1 MICFTRIPLKDFIKK
16 HNPQEPKKET
26 IENFE
31 KEINN
36 LLENAPKQ
44 DDEEFQKN
52 EINKFLKNTY
62 GYDCNTYKKVDSAIY
77 VDGEVRVLIEVKALN
92 NRNEFP
98 KNRENPISKAFCQ
111 MVLYFLEEIE
121 KEKNNSLKHT
131 IICNAHEFFLFDC
144 KDLLFLKEDKRIKD
158 FYKKCAKK
166 EGTDSSKPK
175 FYKDL
180 EQYLQE
186 DFQGELRYTHFNLSN
201 YDPKELPLIYQVL
214 SQEVLLKQRKTLD
227 ANTLNKDFYE
237 ELLYIL
243 GLEEQNDK
251 GKILI
256 KPSRTQNSLSAALK
270 KKYENLDDEEVM
282 ALLIAWNNRILFL
295 RLLESLLISFKH
307 FEKPFL
313 TTENFKDFNALNTL
327 FFEVLAKKNSERSL
341 NKEDKILE
349 KIPYLNSSLFDQ
361 TPLEL
366 KGHEIRL
373 LENKKLELYQNS
385 VLKKHENYQ
394 EKKELPLLKY
404 LFEFLRLYKFTT
416 TPKDIKDNTDT
427 SESRLINPSVLG
439 LVFEKLN
446 GYKEGSFYTPSFI
459 TSYMCK
465 ESITPIVLD
474 KFNAIY
480 QWDCENLKAL
490 REKIDRNFS
499 NEKAKEYLNTLLTL
513 RICDPAVGSGHFLV
527 SALNEMVLIAYE
539 LGLIASLY
547 RHELRLENDEIIIH
561 HAQTGE
567 IFNYKKPHSENDP
580 HHQIQKELF
589 ELKKDI
595 IENCL
600 FGVDINPNS
609 CEITKL
615 RLWIELLKYSYYI
628 FEKGKNTNNLE
639 TLPNID
645 INIKCANSLV
655 SRFALK
661 DKALLKTEKNKNLEY
676 YIAEYKE
683 LVKIYK
689 DPKILESLTR
699 PIKDSNA
706 VRKYAKE
713 RLYQELAQNPNKD
726 FKKAL
731 NDRIEKIKEAFKLTL
746 EPPQKELKFKKFLKE
761 HLELYGKSILEE
773 ANDNGL
779 ELEAL
784 ALEKKMAHEGLFHDY
799 TPYPKLDKTDKVV
812 GLEHFNRYVLT
823 SYKDLQDENERYANA
838 LEWRF
843 EFPEVLN
850 DEGDFLGFDCIIGN
864 PPYIR
869 QEHIKDL
876 KPLLQKQYQDFYNST
891 ADIYTYFFA
900 LAYHLLKE
908 KGFNAFITSNKYARA
923 KYGAKLRE
931 LLLKKTTLV
940 SYMELN
946 ALKVFESAAV
956 DTSIMSFIKQTPPKE
971 SDFEYYEPTPNDK
984 DDLKSTPHLPMK
996 QNALSTESFIFAN
1009 ATLLDLRDK
1018 IESVGTPLKDWDIQI
1033 NYGIKTGAN
1042 EAFIIPT
1049 EKREEILKNCDDAQK
1064 DERGMSERER
1074 TKELIKPILRGKDIK
1089 RYSYE
1094 WADLWVI
1101 IAKFGSHEFL
1111 EVEYPTI
1118 YNHLLQYKDQ
1128 LEQRGQCRY
1137 SRGPQNSNK
1146 PYPGQ
1151 HHWLELDNNPKDS
1164 YLQDFEKEKIVYG
1177 EIVQEPRFYLDNG
1190 ECELGVFYAEATSF
1204 ILTGEHLR
1212 YLLGML
1218 HSKLITFAFK
1228 TFYAGGGLGESGY
1241 RYKKAFIER
1250 LPIPQIT
1257 EKNQELADKITDGAK
1272 QILALKAKDP
1282 KANTQG
1288 LEKEIDALVYQLYH
1302 LTDEEIKTIE
1312 NGQ

>member
-1 MICFTRIPLKDFIKK
+1 MIFTRIPLKDFIKK

-31 KEINN
+31 KEINS
-36 LLENAPKQ
+36 LLENAKRQ

-52 EINKFLKNTY
+52 EINSFLKNTY
-62 GYDCNTYKKVDSAIY
+62 GYRCNTNKKVDSAIY
-77 VDGEVRVLIEVKALN
+77 VDEEVQVLIEVKALDKKT
-92 NRNEFP
+92 EFP
-98 KNRENPISKAFCQ
+98 KNKENPLSKAFCQ
-111 MVLYFLEEIE
+111 MVLYFLEERE

-144 KDLLFLKEDKRIKD
+144 KDLLFLNEDKRIKK
-158 FYKKCAKK
+158 FYKNYAQK

-175 FYKDL
+175 FYEDL
-180 EQYLQE
+180 EQYLKE
-186 DFQGELRYTHFNLSN
+186 DFQGEPRYTYFNLN
-201 YDPKELPLIYQVL
+201 DDFKELPLIYQVL
-214 SQEVLLKQRKTLD
+214 SQEVLLKQKKTLD

-243 GLEEQNDK
+243 GLEEQNEK
-251 GKILI
+251 GKTLI
-256 KPSRTQNSLSAALK
+256 KPSHTQNSLSYALK
-270 KKYENLDDEEVM
+270 EQYKDLDDEEVM

-313 TTENFKDFNALNTL
+313 TIENFEDFNDLNTL
-327 FFEVLAKKNSERSL
+327 FFKVLAKKNSERL
-341 NKEDKILE
+341 PAIKENKILE

-373 LENKKLELYQNS
+373 LENKKLELYQKS
-385 VLKKHENYQ
+385 VLKKHEEYQ
-394 EKKELPLLKY
+394 KQKDLPLLKY
-404 LFEFLRLYKFTT
+404 LFEFLRVYDFTT
-416 TPKDIKDNTDT
+416 TPKDIKDNQNN

-465 ESITPIVLD
+465 ESIKSIVLD
-474 KFNAIY
+474 KFNATY
-480 QWDCENLKAL
+480 QWDCKNLKAL
-490 REKIDRNFS
+490 REKIDRNFSS

-513 RICDPAVGSGHFLV
+513 RVCDPAVGSGHFLV
-527 SALNEMVLIAYE
+527 SALNEMVLVAYE
-539 LGLIASLY
+539 LGLIASLHRY
-547 RHELRLENDEIIIH
+547 DLKLENDEIIIH
-561 HAQTGE
+561 HTPTGE
-567 IFNYKKPHSENDP
+567 IFNYKKPDSENDP
-580 HHQIQKELF
+580 HHHIQKELF
-589 ELKKDI
+589 ELKKSI

-628 FEKGKNTNNLE
+628 FEEGKNTNNLE

-645 INIKCANSLV
+645 INIKCTNSLI

-689 DPKILESLTR
+689 DPKILETLTH
-699 PIKDSNA
+699 PIKDSKA

-731 NDRIEKIKEAFKLTL
+731 NDRIEKVKEVFKLTL
-746 EPPQKELKFKKFLKE
+746 DPSQKELKFKKFLKE
-761 HLELYGKSILEE
+761 HLELYGRSILEE

-784 ALEKKMAHEGLFHDY
+784 ALEKQMANLFFDY
-799 TPYPKLDKTDKVV
+799 KPYPKLDKSDKVV

-876 KPLLQKQYQDFYNST
+876 KPLLEKQYQDFYNST

-900 LAYHLLKE
+900 LSYHLLKE
-908 KGFNAFITSNKYARA
+908 KGFSAFITSNKYARA
-923 KYGAKLRE
+923 KYGTKLRE
-931 LLLKKTTLV
+931 WLLKKTTLV

-946 ALKVFESAAV
+946 ALKVFESATV
-956 DTSIMSFIKQTPPKE
+956 DTSIMNFIKQTPPKE
-971 SDFEYYEPTPNDK
+971 SGFKYYEPTLNDK
-984 DDLKSTPHLPMK
+984 DDLKSTPSLLMK

-1033 NYGIKTGAN
+1033 YRGILTGAN

-1049 EKREEILKNCDDAQK
+1049 EKRDAILNACKTQ
-1064 DERGMSERER
+1064 EERER
-1074 TKELIKPILRGKDIK
+1074 TERLIKPILRGKDIK

-1101 IAKFGSHEFL
+1101 NTHNGYTSNLKSKIPPIDIEKYPATKAHLDAHYDTIATRCDQGDTPYHLRNCAYL
-1111 EVEYPTI
+1111 E
-1118 YNHLLQYKDQ
+1118 
-1128 LEQRGQCRY
+1128 
-1137 SRGPQNSNK
+1137 
-1146 PYPGQ
+1146 
-1151 HHWLELDNNPKDS
+1151 
-1164 YLQDFEKEKIVYG
+1164 DFEKEKIVWA
-1177 EIVQEPRFYLDNG
+1177 EMTDEPRFIYDNKGFLTNQTCYFIARDDKYL
-1190 ECELGVFYAEATSF
+1190 FA
-1204 ILTGEHLR
+1204 ILN
-1212 YLLGML
+1212 
-1218 HSKLITFAFK
+1218 SKVMYFFMRQMASN
-1228 TFYAGGGLGESGY
+1228 LGEGAF
-1241 RYKKAFIER
+1241 RWIKQFIER

-1257 EKNQELADKITDGAK
+1257 EKNQELADKIIALVDK
-1272 QILALKAKDP
+1272 ILALKEKDP
-1282 KANTQG
+1282 KANTQR

-1302 LTDEEIKTIE
+1302 LTDEEIKIIE
-1312 NGQ
+1312 DGQ

>member
-1 MICFTRIPLKDFIKK
+1 MIRFTLIPLKDFIKQY
-16 HNPQEPKKET
+16 NPQEPKKET

-31 KEINN
+31 KEINS
-36 LLENAPKQ
+36 LLENAPRQ

-62 GYDCNTYKKVDSAIY
+62 GYDCNTRKKVDSAIR
-77 VDGEVRVLIEVKALN
+77 VDGEVQVLIEVKALN
-92 NRNEFP
+92 KKTEFP
-98 KNRENPISKAFCQ
+98 KNRENPLSKAFCQ

-144 KDLLFLKEDKRIKD
+144 KDLLFLKEDKRIKK
-158 FYKKCAKK
+158 FYDNYAKK

-186 DFQGELRYTHFNLSN
+186 DFQGELRYTHFNLN
-201 YDPKELPLIYQVL
+201 DDVKELPLIYQVL

-256 KPSRTQNSLSAALK
+256 KPSRTKNSLSDALK
-270 KKYENLDDEEVM
+270 KCYKNLDDEEVM

-295 RLLESLLISFKH
+295 RLLESLLISFEH
-307 FEKPFL
+307 FKDSFL
-313 TTENFKDFNALNTL
+313 TTDNFKDFNALNNL
-327 FFEVLAKKNSERSL
+327 FFEVLAKKNNERSL
-341 NKEDKILE
+341 DKKDKISG
-349 KIPYLNSSLFDQ
+349 KIPYLNSSLFDK
-361 TPLEL
+361 TPLESN
-366 KGHEIRL
+366 GHEIKSL
-373 LENKKLELYQNS
+373 DNDALEFHPKS
-385 VLKKHENYQ
+385 VLKKDENYQ
-394 EKKELPLLKY
+394 KEKDLPLLEY
-404 LFEFLRLYKFTT
+404 LFAFLRAYDFTT
-416 TPKDIKDNTDT
+416 TPKDIKDNTNT
-427 SESRLINPSVLG
+427 SESPLINPSVLG

-465 ESITPIVLD
+465 ESISKIVLD
-474 KFNAIY
+474 KFNQKYNIE
-480 QWDCENLKAL
+480 CEKLEELKNYL
-490 REKIDRNFS
+490 KNDSYKEDKR
-499 NEKAKEYLNTLLTL
+499 KEYLQFLLTL
-513 RICDPAVGSGHFLV
+513 RVCDPAVGSGHFLV
-527 SALNEMVLIAYE
+527 SALNEMVWIAYE
-539 LGLIASLY
+539 LGLIASLHRY
-547 RHELRLENDEIIIH
+547 DLKLENDEIIIH
-561 HAQTGE
+561 YTPTGE
-567 IFNYKKPHSENDP
+567 IFNYTKPHSENDP

-589 ELKKDI
+589 ELKKSI

-628 FEKGKNTNNLE
+628 FEEGKNTNALE

-645 INIKCANSLV
+645 INIKCGNSLI

-661 DKALLKTEKNKNLEY
+661 DKALLKNEKNKNLEY
-676 YIAEYKE
+676 SIAEYKE

-689 DPKILESLTR
+689 DPKILETLTH
-699 PIKDSNA
+699 PIKDFNA

-713 RLYQELAQNPNKD
+713 RLYQELKQNPNKD

-731 NDRIEKIKEAFKLTL
+731 NDRIEKVKEVFKLTL
-746 EPPQKELKFKKFLKE
+746 EPSQKELKFKKFLKE
-761 HLELYGKSILEE
+761 HLELYGRSILEE
-773 ANDNGL
+773 TNYNGL

-784 ALEKKMAHEGLFHDY
+784 ALEKQMATLFFDY
-799 TPYPKLDKTDKVV
+799 RPYPKLDKSDKVV

-869 QEHIKDL
+869 QEQIKDL
-876 KPLLQKQYQDFYNST
+876 KPLLEKQYQDFYNST

-900 LAYHLLKE
+900 LSYNLLKE

-931 LLLKKTTLV
+931 LLLKKTTIV

-956 DTSIMSFIKQTPPKE
+956 DTSIVSFIKQTPPKE
-971 SDFEYYEPTPNDK
+971 SVFKYYEPTPNDGN
-984 DDLKSTPHLPMK
+984 DLKSAPSLLMK

-1009 ATLLDLRDK
+1009 TTLLDLRDK
-1018 IESVGTPLKDWDIQI
+1018 MESVGTPLKDWDIQI
-1033 NYGIKTGAN
+1033 NYGIKTGCN

-1049 EKREEILKNCDDAQK
+1049 EKRDAILNACKTQ
-1064 DERGMSERER
+1064 EERER
-1074 TKELIKPILRGKDIK
+1074 TEALIKPVLRGKDIK

-1101 IAKFGSHEFL
+1101 NTHNGYTSNLKSKIPPIDIEKTPATKAHLDSHYDAIATRCDQGDTPYHLRNCAYL
-1111 EVEYPTI
+1111 E
-1118 YNHLLQYKDQ
+1118 
-1128 LEQRGQCRY
+1128 
-1137 SRGPQNSNK
+1137 
-1146 PYPGQ
+1146 
-1151 HHWLELDNNPKDS
+1151 
-1164 YLQDFEKEKIVYG
+1164 DFEKEKIVYPETSQG
-1177 EIVQEPRFYLDNG
+1177 AYFIYENRGIFLEKTAFMIVSDAYNLK
-1190 ECELGVFYAEATSF
+1190 L
-1204 ILTGEHLR
+1204 LTA
-1212 YLLGML
+1212 LLN
-1218 HSKLITFAFK
+1218 SKLITFYFK
-1228 TFYAGGGLGESGY
+1228 NFCGGCILGKSGY
-1241 RYKKAFIER
+1241 QYNKHALEKI
-1250 LPIPQIT
+1250 PIPKIT
-1257 EKNQELADKITDGAK
+1257 PQNQELADKITDGAK
-1272 QILALKAKDP
+1272 RILKTKEKDP
-1282 KANTQG
+1282 KANTLE
-1288 LEKEIDALVYQLYH
+1288 LEKEIDALVYQLYN
-1302 LTDEEIKTIE
+1302 LTDEEIKIIE
-1312 NGQ
+1312 DGQ

>member
-1 MICFTRIPLKDFIKK
+1 MDYKKLDLPNTNHPSKEQLKAFETAFNAFLETNPQENENHQNYAFNDLLKGVFKYKVKPTKKIDSAILNENNKVEVIIEFKALKNSNEFIKKGDLNVKALHESLLYYLIERKGGNNNLKRLILATIKELYIIDANEFEVFNKDKEIQKAFENCHDRKGNNPRTKAFYDACQKRLNELDHSLKYHHIPLK
-16 HNPQEPKKET
+16 KE
-26 IENFE
+26 
-31 KEINN
+31 N
-36 LLENAPKQ
+36 LA
-44 DDEEFQKN
+44 
-52 EINKFLKNTY
+52 
-62 GYDCNTYKKVDSAIY
+62 
-77 VDGEVRVLIEVKALN
+77 
-92 NRNEFP
+92 
-98 KNRENPISKAFCQ
+98 
-111 MVLYFLEEIE
+111 
-121 KEKNNSLKHT
+121 
-131 IICNAHEFFLFDC
+131 
-144 KDLLFLKEDKRIKD
+144 
-158 FYKKCAKK
+158 
-166 EGTDSSKPK
+166 
-175 FYKDL
+175 
-180 EQYLQE
+180 
-186 DFQGELRYTHFNLSN
+186 
-201 YDPKELPLIYQVL
+201 LIYQAL
-214 SQEVLLKQRKTLD
+214 SPNFLLKIPKYSD

-243 GLEEQNDK
+243 GLEEQNEK

-256 KPSRTQNSLSAALK
+256 KPSRTQNSLSDALK
-270 KKYENLDDEEVM
+270 EQYKNLDDEEVM

-295 RLLESLLISFKH
+295 RLLESLLISFNH

-313 TTENFKDFNALNTL
+313 TTENFKNFNALNTL
-327 FFEVLAKKNSERSL
+327 FFEVLAKKNSEHL
-341 NKEDKILE
+341 LEIKQDKILE
-349 KIPYLNSSLFDQ
+349 KIPYLNSSLFDK

-366 KGHEIRL
+366 KGYEIKL
-373 LENKKLELYQNS
+373 LDNKKLEIYKNS

-394 EKKELPLLKY
+394 EEKDLPLLEY
-404 LFEFLRLYKFTT
+404 LFEFLRVYDFTT
-416 TPKDIKDNTDT
+416 TPKDIKDNQNK

-465 ESITPIVLD
+465 ESITPIVRD

-480 QWDCENLKAL
+480 QWDCKDLEALKG
-490 REKIDRNFS
+490 KIDRNFS

-513 RICDPAVGSGHFLV
+513 RVCDPAVGSGHFLV

-547 RHELRLENDEIIIH
+547 RHDLRLENDEIIIH
-561 HAQTGE
+561 YTPTGE
-567 IFNYKKPHSENDP
+567 IFNYKKPDSENDP
-580 HHQIQKELF
+580 HHHIQKELF

-628 FEKGKNTNNLE
+628 FEEGKNTNALE

-645 INIKCANSLV
+645 INIKCGNSLI

-661 DKALLKTEKNKNLEY
+661 DKALLKTEKNQNLKY
-676 YIAEYKE
+676 SIAEYKE

-689 DPKILESLTR
+689 DPKILETLTR

-713 RLYQELAQNPNKD
+713 RLYQELKQNPNKD

-731 NDRIEKIKEAFKLTL
+731 NDRIEKIKKAFKLTL

-843 EFPEVLN
+843 EFPEVLD

-876 KPLLQKQYQDFYNST
+876 KPLLEKQYQDFYNST

-908 KGFNAFITSNKYARA
+908 KGFSAFITSNKYARA

-931 LLLKKTTLV
+931 LLLKKTTIV

-956 DTSIMSFIKQTPPKE
+956 DTSIIHFIKQPPLKE
-971 SDFEYYEPTPNDK
+971 SVFKYYEPTQNDK
-984 DDLKSTPHLPMK
+984 ENLKNTPSLLMR
-996 QNALSTESFIFAN
+996 QNALQTESFIFAN
-1009 ATLLDLRDK
+1009 TTLLDLRDK

-1049 EKREEILKNCDDAQK
+1049 EKREEILNACKTQE
-1064 DERGMSERER
+1064 ERKR
-1074 TKELIKPILRGKDIK
+1074 TEALIKPILRGKDIK

-1101 IAKFGSHEFL
+1101 NTHNGYTSATKSKIPPIDIEK
-1111 EVEYPTI
+1111 YPTI
-1118 YNHLLQYKDQ
+1118 KAHLDSHYDAIVTRSDQGDTPYNLRNCAY
-1128 LEQRGQCRY
+1128 LE
-1137 SRGPQNSNK
+1137 
-1146 PYPGQ
+1146 
-1151 HHWLELDNNPKDS
+1151 
-1164 YLQDFEKEKIVYG
+1164 DFEKEKIVYG

-1190 ECELGVFYAEATSF
+1190 ECELGFFYAEATSF
-1204 ILTGEHLR
+1204 ILTGEHLH

-1250 LPIPQIT
+1250 LPIPKIT
-1257 EKNQELADKITDGAK
+1257 HKNQELADKITALVDK
-1272 QILALKAKDP
+1272 ILQAKAKDP
-1282 KANTQG
+1282 KANTQR
-1288 LEKEIDALVYQLYH
+1288 LEKEIDALVYQLYN

-1312 NGQ
+1312 DGQ

>member
-1 MICFTRIPLKDFIKK
+1 MMSFTRILLKDFIKK
-16 HNPQEPKKET
+16 YNPPTPTKET

-31 KEINN
+31 KEINS
-36 LLENAPKQ
+36 LLENAPRQ

-52 EINKFLKNTY
+52 EINSFLKNTY
-62 GYDCNTYKKVDSAIY
+62 GYRCNTHKKVDSAIY
-77 VDGEVRVLIEVKALN
+77 VDEEVQVLIEVKALDKKT
-92 NRNEFP
+92 EFP
-98 KNRENPISKAFCQ
+98 KNKENPLSKAFCQ

-144 KDLLFLKEDKRIKD
+144 KDLLFLKEDKRIKK
-158 FYKKCAKK
+158 FYKNYDKK

-175 FYKDL
+175 FYEDL
-180 EQYLQE
+180 EQYLQK
-186 DFQGELRYTHFNLSN
+186 DFQGELRYTHFNLS
-201 YDPKELPLIYQVL
+201 DDFKELPLIYQVL
-214 SQEVLLKQRKTLD
+214 SQEVLLKQKKTLD

-243 GLEEQNDK
+243 GLEEQNEK

-270 KKYENLDDEEVM
+270 YSYTNLDDEEVM

-295 RLLESLLISFKH
+295 RLLESLLISFEH
-307 FEKPFL
+307 FENPFL
-313 TTENFKDFNALNTL
+313 TTENFNDFNALNTL
-327 FFEVLAKKNSERSL
+327 FFEVLAKKNNERLSEI
-341 NKEDKILE
+341 KEDKILE
-349 KIPYLNSSLFDQ
+349 KIPYLNSSLFDK

-366 KGHEIRL
+366 KGYEIKL
-373 LENKKLELYQNS
+373 LDNKKLEIYKNS
-385 VLKKHENYQ
+385 VLKKHEDYQ
-394 EKKELPLLKY
+394 KDEPLPLLEY
-404 LFEFLRLYKFTT
+404 LFKFLRLYDFTT
-416 TPKDIKDNTDT
+416 TPKDIKDNQNT

-480 QWDCENLKAL
+480 QWGCKDLEALKG
-490 REKIDRNFS
+490 KIDRNFS
-499 NEKAKEYLNTLLTL
+499 NQKAKEYLNTLLIL

-527 SALNEMVLIAYE
+527 SALNEMVLIAYK

-561 HAQTGE
+561 TPE
-567 IFNYKKPHSENDP
+567 DKVFNYTIPHSENDP

-628 FEKGKNTNNLE
+628 FEDGKNTNALE

-645 INIKCANSLV
+645 INIKCANSLI
-655 SRFALK
+655 SRFNLNDDLK
-661 DKALLKTEKNKNLEY
+661 KIPNIKQK
-676 YIAEYKE
+676 IQEYKD
-683 LVKIYK
+683 LVAQYKDQNPLYPLNKQDLINKIQDLKNTFSLTLK
-689 DPKILESLTR
+689 DPKTKAELE
-699 PIKDSNA
+699 
-706 VRKYAKE
+706 
-713 RLYQELAQNPNKD
+713 
-726 FKKAL
+726 KA
-731 NDRIEKIKEAFKLTL
+731 IEKHIKKYNFFALDDKSLLDGLNYFIPSLFGTLKLSPKEEEEAFAS
-746 EPPQKELKFKKFLKE
+746 
-761 HLELYGKSILEE
+761 YGRIR
-773 ANDNGL
+773 
-779 ELEAL
+779 AL
-784 ALEKKMAHEGLFHDY
+784 RK
-799 TPYPKLDKTDKVV
+799 KLDDALS
-812 GLEHFNRYVLT
+812 GGEY
-823 SYKDLQDENERYANA
+823 QNA
-838 LEWRF
+838 FEWRF

-876 KPLLQKQYQDFYNST
+876 KPLLEKQYQDFYNSSS
-891 ADIYTYFFA
+891 DIYTYFFA
-900 LAYHLLKE
+900 LAFNLLKE

-931 LLLKKTTLV
+931 LLLKKTTIA

-956 DTSIMSFIKQTPPKE
+956 DTSIIHFIKQTPPKE
-971 SDFEYYEPTPNDK
+971 NSFKYYEPTPNDK
-984 DDLKSTPHLPMK
+984 DDLKNTPYLSMK

-1033 NYGIKTGAN
+1033 YRGILTGTN

-1049 EKREEILKNCDDAQK
+1049 EKRDEILKNCDDAQK
-1064 DERGMSERER
+1064 DEKGMSERER

-1094 WADLWVI
+1094 WAHLWVI
-1101 IAKFGSHEFL
+1101 NTHNGYTSAFKSKIPPIDIEKYPATKAHLDSHYDTIATRCDQGDTPYNLRNCAYL
-1111 EVEYPTI
+1111 E
-1118 YNHLLQYKDQ
+1118 
-1128 LEQRGQCRY
+1128 
-1137 SRGPQNSNK
+1137 
-1146 PYPGQ
+1146 
-1151 HHWLELDNNPKDS
+1151 
-1164 YLQDFEKEKIVYG
+1164 DFEKEKIVYS

-1190 ECELGVFYAEATSF
+1190 ECELGYFYAEATSF

-1257 EKNQELADKITDGAK
+1257 EKNQELADKITDCVE
-1272 QILALKAKDP
+1272 QILQSKAKDP
-1282 KANTQG
+1282 KANTQE
-1288 LEKEIDALVYQLYH
+1288 LEKEIDALVYQLYN

>member
-1 MICFTRIPLKDFIKK
+1 MIRFAHISLKDFIKK

-31 KEINN
+31 KEINS
-36 LLENAPKQ
+36 LLENAKRQ
-44 DDEEFQKN
+44 DGEEFQKN
-52 EINKFLKNTY
+52 EINSFLKNTY
-62 GYDCNTYKKVDSAIY
+62 DYHCNTYEKVDSAIY
-77 VDGEVRVLIEVKALN
+77 EDGKVRVLIEVKALN
-92 NRNEFP
+92 NKNEFP
-98 KNRENPISKAFCQ
+98 KDRENPLSKAFCQ
-111 MVLYFLEEIE
+111 MVFYFLEEIE
-121 KEKNNSLKHT
+121 NNNSLKHA

-144 KDLLFLKEDKRIKD
+144 KDLLFLSKDKRITKLHED
-158 FYKKCAKK
+158 CAKK

-175 FYKDL
+175 FYEDL
-180 EQYLQE
+180 EQYLRE
-186 DFQGELRYTHFNLSN
+186 DFQGELCYTHFNLS
-201 YDPKELPLIYQVL
+201 DDFKELPLIYQVL
-214 SQEVLLKQRKTLD
+214 SHEVLLKQKKTLD

-256 KPSRTQNSLSAALK
+256 KPSRTQNSLSDALK
-270 KKYENLDDEEVM
+270 GSYNNLDDEEVM

-313 TTENFKDFNALNTL
+313 TTENFKDFNDLNDL
-327 FFEVLAKKNSERSL
+327 FFEVLAKKNSERL
-341 NKEDKILE
+341 PEIKEDKILQ

-366 KGHEIRL
+366 KGHEIKL
-373 LENKKLELYQNS
+373 LDNKKLEIYKNS
-385 VLKKHENYQ
+385 VFKKHKKHEDYP
-394 EKKELPLLKY
+394 KDLKPLPLLKY
-404 LFEFLRLYKFTT
+404 LFAFLRLYKFTT

-474 KFNAIY
+474 KFNQTYKIEC
-480 QWDCENLKAL
+480 DNLEELKNYL
-490 REKIDRNFS
+490 KSYKEDKR
-499 NEKAKEYLNTLLTL
+499 KEYLQLLLTL

-547 RHELRLENDEIIIH
+547 RHDLRLENDEIIIH
-561 HAQTGE
+561 TPE
-567 IFNYKKPHSENDP
+567 NKVFKYTLPHSENDP

-645 INIKCANSLV
+645 INIKCANSLI
-655 SRFALK
+655 SRFNLNDDLK
-661 DKALLKTEKNKNLEY
+661 KIPNIKKK
-676 YIAEYKE
+676 IQEYKD
-683 LVKIYK
+683 LVAQYK
-689 DPKILESLTR
+689 DPNPLYPLNKADLINKIQDLKNTFSLTL
-699 PIKDSNA
+699 KDPKTKA
-706 VRKYAKE
+706 
-713 RLYQELAQNPNKD
+713 ELE
-726 FKKAL
+726 KA
-731 NDRIEKIKEAFKLTL
+731 IEKHITNYNDFALDDKSLLAGLNYFIPSLFGTPKLSPKEEEEAFAS
-746 EPPQKELKFKKFLKE
+746 
-761 HLELYGKSILEE
+761 YGRIR
-773 ANDNGL
+773 
-779 ELEAL
+779 AL
-784 ALEKKMAHEGLFHDY
+784 RK
-799 TPYPKLDKTDKVV
+799 KLDDALS
-812 GLEHFNRYVLT
+812 GREY
-823 SYKDLQDENERYANA
+823 QNA
-838 LEWRF
+838 FEWRF
-843 EFPEVLN
+843 EFPEVLD

-900 LAYHLLKE
+900 LAYHLLRE

-931 LLLKKTTLV
+931 WLLKKTTIV

-946 ALKVFESAAV
+946 ALKVFESATV
-956 DTSIMSFIKQTPPKE
+956 DTSIMNFIKQTPPKE
-971 SDFEYYEPTPNDK
+971 SDFKYYEPTPNDK
-984 DDLKSTPHLPMK
+984 DDLKSTPFLPMK

-1018 IESVGTPLKDWDIQI
+1018 IESIGTPLKDWGIQI

-1049 EKREEILKNCDDAQK
+1049 EKRDAILNACKTQ
-1064 DERGMSERER
+1064 EERER
-1074 TKELIKPILRGKDIK
+1074 TERLIKPILRGKDIK

-1094 WADLWVI
+1094 WAGEWLINTHNGYTSAQKSKIPPIDIEKYPATKAHLDAHWDT
-1101 IAKFGSHEFL
+1101 IATRCDQGDTPYHLRNCAYL
-1111 EVEYPTI
+1111 E
-1118 YNHLLQYKDQ
+1118 
-1128 LEQRGQCRY
+1128 
-1137 SRGPQNSNK
+1137 
-1146 PYPGQ
+1146 
-1151 HHWLELDNNPKDS
+1151 
-1164 YLQDFEKEKIVYG
+1164 DFEKEKIVYG

-1190 ECELGVFYAEATSF
+1190 ECELGYFYAEATSF

-1250 LPIPQIT
+1250 LPIPKIT
-1257 EKNQELADKITDGAK
+1257 EKNQELADEIIALVDKI
-1272 QILALKAKDP
+1272 LKSKEKDP
-1282 KANTQG
+1282 KANTQR

-1302 LTDEEIKTIE
+1302 LTDEEIKIIE
-1312 NGQ
+1312 DGQ

>member
-1 MICFTRIPLKDFIKK
+1 MIRFARIPLKDFIKK

-31 KEINN
+31 KEINS
-36 LLENAPKQ
+36 LLENAPRQ

-52 EINKFLKNTY
+52 EINKFLKNAY
-62 GYDCNTYKKVDSAIY
+62 GYDCNTNKKVDSAIY
-77 VDGEVRVLIEVKALN
+77 VDGEVQVLIEVKALN
-92 NRNEFP
+92 KKTEFP
-98 KNRENPISKAFCQ
+98 KNRENPLSKAFCQ

-144 KDLLFLKEDKRIKD
+144 KDLLFLNDDKRIKKL
-158 FYKKCAKK
+158 YKNYAKK

-186 DFQGELRYTHFNLSN
+186 DFQGELRYTHFNLS
-201 YDPKELPLIYQVL
+201 DDFKELPLIYQVL
-214 SQEVLLKQRKTLD
+214 SQKVLLKQRKTLD

-243 GLEEQNDK
+243 GLEEQNEK

-256 KPSRTQNSLSAALK
+256 KPSRTQNSLSDALK
-270 KKYENLDDEEVM
+270 KKYKNLDDEEVM

-313 TTENFKDFNALNTL
+313 TTENFNDFNALNTL
-327 FFEVLAKKNSERSL
+327 FFEVLAKKNSERL
-341 NKEDKILE
+341 PEIKEDKILE
-349 KIPYLNSSLFDQ
+349 KIPYLNSSLFDK

-366 KGHEIRL
+366 KGHEIKL
-373 LENKKLELYQNS
+373 LDNKKLEIYKNS
-385 VLKKHENYQ
+385 VLKKHEDDQ
-394 EKKELPLLKY
+394 KDLKPLPLLEY
-404 LFEFLRLYKFTT
+404 LFAFLHAYKFTT
-416 TPKDIKDNTDT
+416 TPEDIKDNTDT
-427 SESRLINPSVLG
+427 SESRLINPAVLG

-465 ESITPIVLD
+465 ESITPIVRD
-474 KFNAIY
+474 KFNQIY
-480 QWDCENLKAL
+480 NKECKDLEELKNYL
-490 REKIDRNFS
+490 KNDSYKEDKR
-499 NEKAKEYLNTLLTL
+499 KEYLQVLLTL
-513 RICDPAVGSGHFLV
+513 RVCDPAVGSGHFLV
-527 SALNEMVLIAYE
+527 SALNEMVFIAYE

-547 RHELRLENDEIIIH
+547 RHSLRLENDEIIIYYTP
-561 HAQTGE
+561 TGE
-567 IFNYKKPHSENDP
+567 IFNYTKAYSENDP

-589 ELKKDI
+589 ELKRSI

-628 FEKGKNTNNLE
+628 FEEGKNTNALE

-645 INIKCANSLV
+645 INIKCGNSLI
-655 SRFALK
+655 SRFDFKQSLTHYPNIKEKTQQYKKLVKNYKEGLFDDKTRLSNQIK
-661 DKALLKTEKNKNLEY
+661 DLLKTF
-676 YIAEYKE
+676 
-683 LVKIYK
+683 
-689 DPKILESLTR
+689 
-699 PIKDSNA
+699 
-706 VRKYAKE
+706 
-713 RLYQELAQNPNKD
+713 QN
-726 FKKAL
+726 FCL
-731 NDRIEKIKEAFKLTL
+731 NDKYKKEIKAFVTQCEEYRKLYGNYFAKDDADL
-746 EPPQKELKFKKFLKE
+746 GHYISENPFPKHEDISDNEEIQQQAYQYFLK
-761 HLELYGKSILEE
+761 LKQTYNMIY
-773 ANDNGL
+773 N
-779 ELEAL
+779 
-784 ALEKKMAHEGLFHDY
+784 
-799 TPYPKLDKTDKVV
+799 
-812 GLEHFNRYVLT
+812 FNN
-823 SYKDLQDENERYANA
+823 S

-843 EFPEVLN
+843 EFPEVLD
-850 DEGDFLGFDCIIGN
+850 DEGNFLGFDCIIGN

-869 QEHIKDL
+869 QEQIKPL
-876 KPLLQKQYQDFYNST
+876 KPLLEKQYKDFYTST

-908 KGFNAFITSNKYARA
+908 KGFSAFITSNKYARA

-931 LLLKKTTLV
+931 WLLKKTTIV

-946 ALKVFESAAV
+946 ALKVFESATV
-956 DTSIMSFIKQTPPKE
+956 DTSIMSFIKQAPPKE
-971 SDFEYYEPTPNDK
+971 SEFKYYEPTPNDGN
-984 DDLKSTPHLPMK
+984 DLKSAHSLLMR

-1018 IESVGTPLKDWDIQI
+1018 MESVGTPLKDWDIQI
-1033 NYGIKTGAN
+1033 YRGILTGCN

-1049 EKREEILKNCDDAQK
+1049 EKRDAILNACKTQEERK
-1064 DERGMSERER
+1064 R
-1074 TKELIKPILRGKDIK
+1074 TEALIKPVLRGKDIK

-1094 WADLWVI
+1094 WAGEWVI
-1101 IAKFGSHEFL
+1101 NTHNGYTSALKSKIPPIDIAKYPATKAHLDSHFDTIATRSDQGDTPYHLRNCAYL
-1111 EVEYPTI
+1111 E
-1118 YNHLLQYKDQ
+1118 
-1128 LEQRGQCRY
+1128 
-1137 SRGPQNSNK
+1137 
-1146 PYPGQ
+1146 
-1151 HHWLELDNNPKDS
+1151 
-1164 YLQDFEKEKIVYG
+1164 DFEKEKIVYG

-1190 ECELGVFYAEATSF
+1190 ECELGYFYAEATSF

-1250 LPIPQIT
+1250 LLIPQIT
-1257 EKNQELADKITDGAK
+1257 EKNQELADKIIALVDK
-1272 QILALKAKDP
+1272 ILQIKEKDP

-1288 LEKEIDALVYQLYH
+1288 LEKEIDALVYQLYN
-1302 LTDEEIKTIE
+1302 LTDEEIKIIE

>member
-1 MICFTRIPLKDFIKK
+1 MIHFAHISLKDFIKK

-31 KEINN
+31 KEINS
-36 LLENAPKQ
+36 LLENAPRQ

-62 GYDCNTYKKVDSAIY
+62 GYDCNTRKKVDSAIR
-77 VDGEVRVLIEVKALN
+77 VDGEVQVLIEVKALDKKT
-92 NRNEFP
+92 EFP
-98 KNRENPISKAFCQ
+98 KNRENPLSKAFCQ

-144 KDLLFLKEDKRIKD
+144 KDLPFLNEDKRIKKL
-158 FYKKCAKK
+158 YKNYAKK
-166 EGTDSSKPK
+166 EGTDPSTKR
-175 FYKDL
+175 FYSDL
-180 EQYLQE
+180 EEYLKK
-186 DFQGELRYTHFNLSN
+186 DFEGELPYTHFNLSS

-214 SQEVLLKQRKTLD
+214 IHEILLKQRKTLD
-227 ANTLNKDFYE
+227 ANTLDKDFYE

-256 KPSRTQNSLSAALK
+256 KQSRTKNSLSDALK
-270 KKYENLDDEEVM
+270 GSYTNLDDEEVM

-307 FEKPFL
+307 FEDFEDKDRFL
-313 TTENFKDFNALNTL
+313 TIENFKDFNALNTL
-327 FFEVLAKKNSERSL
+327 FFEVLAKKNNERL
-341 NKEDKILE
+341 KEIKEDKILG
-349 KIPYLNSSLFDQ
+349 KIPYLNSSLFDK

-366 KGHEIRL
+366 KGYEIKL
-373 LENKKLELYQNS
+373 LDNKKLEIYKNS
-385 VLKKHENYQ
+385 VLKKHEDYQ
-394 EKKELPLLKY
+394 KDLKELPLLKY
-404 LFEFLRLYKFTT
+404 LFTFLCLYKFTT
-416 TPKDIKDNTDT
+416 TPEDIKDNTDT
-427 SESRLINPSVLG
+427 NESRLINPSVLG

-474 KFNAIY
+474 KFNQKYNIE
-480 QWDCENLKAL
+480 CEKLEELKNYL
-490 REKIDRNFS
+490 KNSYKEDKR
-499 NEKAKEYLNTLLTL
+499 KEYLQLLLTL

-527 SALNEMVLIAYE
+527 SALNEMVWIAYE

-561 HAQTGE
+561 TPE
-567 IFNYKKPHSENDP
+567 NKIFNYTIPHRENDP
-580 HHQIQKELF
+580 HHHIQKELF

-628 FEKGKNTNNLE
+628 FEEGKNTNNLE

-645 INIKCANSLV
+645 INIKCGNSLI
-655 SRFALK
+655 SRFDFKQSLTHYPNIKEKIQRYKKLVKNYKEGLFDDKMILNNQIKDLLKTFQNFCLK
-661 DKALLKTEKNKNLEY
+661 DKYEKEIKAFVTQCEEY
-676 YIAEYKE
+676 RKLYGNYLAKDDADLNQYISEN
-683 LVKIYK
+683 
-689 DPKILESLTR
+689 PFS
-699 PIKDSNA
+699 
-706 VRKYAKE
+706 KYENFNDNEEIQQQA
-713 RLYQELAQNPNKD
+713 YQY
-726 FKKAL
+726 
-731 NDRIEKIKEAFKLTL
+731 
-746 EPPQKELKFKKFLKE
+746 FLK
-761 HLELYGKSILEE
+761 LKQTYNMLY
-773 ANDNGL
+773 N
-779 ELEAL
+779 
-784 ALEKKMAHEGLFHDY
+784 
-799 TPYPKLDKTDKVV
+799 
-812 GLEHFNRYVLT
+812 FNN
-823 SYKDLQDENERYANA
+823 S

-843 EFPEVLN
+843 EFPEVLD

-869 QEHIKDL
+869 QEQIKDL

-900 LAYHLLKE
+900 LSYHLLKE

-923 KYGAKLRE
+923 KYGTKLRE
-931 LLLKKTTLV
+931 WLLKKTTIV

-971 SDFEYYEPTPNDK
+971 SGFKYYEPTPNDK
-984 DDLKSTPHLPMK
+984 NDLKSARPLPMK

-1009 ATLLDLRDK
+1009 ASFLDLRDK
-1018 IESVGTPLKDWDIQI
+1018 MESVGTPLKDWDIQI

-1042 EAFIIPT
+1042 EAFIITT
-1049 EKREEILKNCDDAQK
+1049 EKRGEILNACKTQE
-1064 DERGMSERER
+1064 ERKRTER
-1074 TKELIKPILRGKDIK
+1074 LIKPILRGKDIK

-1094 WADLWVI
+1094 WAHLWVI
-1101 IAKFGSHEFL
+1101 ATFPSLKLDIDDYPSLKTYLSQFRPRIDQSGEKDCRKKTNNQWFETQDTIAYHE
-1111 EVEYPTI
+1111 
-1118 YNHLLQYKDQ
+1118 
-1128 LEQRGQCRY
+1128 
-1137 SRGPQNSNK
+1137 
-1146 PYPGQ
+1146 
-1151 HHWLELDNNPKDS
+1151 
-1164 YLQDFEKEKIVYG
+1164 DFEKEKIVYG

-1190 ECELGVFYAEATSF
+1190 ECELGYFYAEATSF

-1218 HSKLITFAFK
+1218 HSKLITFTFK

-1272 QILALKAKDP
+1272 QILALKEKDP
-1282 KANTQG
+1282 KANTQQ

-1302 LTDEEIKTIE
+1302 LTDEEIKIIE
-1312 NGQ
+1312 DGQ

>member
-1 MICFTRIPLKDFIKK
+1 MDYKKLNLPNTNYPNQEQLKAFETAFNAFLETNQQENENHHNDAFNDLLKGVFKYKVKPIKKIDSAILNENNKVEVIIEFKALKNPNEFIKKGDLNVKAFHESLLYYLTERKNGNNNLKHLILATIKELYIIDADEFEIFNKDKEIKKAFENCHDKKGNDPRTKAFYDACQKHLNELDRSLKYHYIPLK
-16 HNPQEPKKET
+16 KE
-26 IENFE
+26 
-31 KEINN
+31 N
-36 LLENAPKQ
+36 LA
-44 DDEEFQKN
+44 
-52 EINKFLKNTY
+52 
-62 GYDCNTYKKVDSAIY
+62 
-77 VDGEVRVLIEVKALN
+77 
-92 NRNEFP
+92 
-98 KNRENPISKAFCQ
+98 
-111 MVLYFLEEIE
+111 
-121 KEKNNSLKHT
+121 
-131 IICNAHEFFLFDC
+131 
-144 KDLLFLKEDKRIKD
+144 
-158 FYKKCAKK
+158 
-166 EGTDSSKPK
+166 
-175 FYKDL
+175 
-180 EQYLQE
+180 
-186 DFQGELRYTHFNLSN
+186 
-201 YDPKELPLIYQVL
+201 LIYQAL
-214 SQEVLLKQRKTLD
+214 NPNFLLKIPKYSD

-243 GLEEQNDK
+243 GLEEQNEK
-251 GKILI
+251 GKTLI
-256 KPSRTQNSLSAALK
+256 KPSRTQNSLSYALK
-270 KKYENLDDEEVM
+270 EQYKNLDDEEVM

-313 TTENFKDFNALNTL
+313 SIENFKDFNALNTL

-361 TPLEL
+361 TLLEL
-366 KGHEIRL
+366 KGHEIKL
-373 LENKKLELYQNS
+373 LNNEPLEIYPKS
-385 VLKKHENYQ
+385 VLKKHEEYQ
-394 EKKELPLLKY
+394 KQKDLPLLKY
-404 LFEFLRLYKFTT
+404 LFEFLHVYDFTT
-416 TPKDIKDNTDT
+416 TPKDIKDNTNT

-465 ESITPIVLD
+465 ESIESIVLD
-474 KFNAIY
+474 KFNQTYKIE
-480 QWDCENLKAL
+480 CENLTEL
-490 REKIDRNFS
+490 RNYFKNSYKENKR
-499 NEKAKEYLNTLLTL
+499 KEYLNTLLTL

-547 RHELRLENDEIIIH
+547 RHDLKLENDEIIIH
-561 HAQTGE
+561 TPE
-567 IFNYKKPHSENDP
+567 DKIFKYTIPHSENDP

-589 ELKKDI
+589 NLKKDI

-628 FEKGKNTNNLE
+628 FEEGKNTNNLE

-645 INIKCANSLV
+645 INIKCANSLI
-655 SRFALK
+655 SRFNLNDDLK
-661 DKALLKTEKNKNLEY
+661 KIPNIKKK
-676 YIAEYKE
+676 IQEYKD
-683 LVKIYK
+683 LVAQYK
-689 DPKILESLTR
+689 DPNPLYPLNKADLINKIQDLKNTFSLTL
-699 PIKDSNA
+699 KDPKTKA
-706 VRKYAKE
+706 
-713 RLYQELAQNPNKD
+713 ELE
-726 FKKAL
+726 KA
-731 NDRIEKIKEAFKLTL
+731 IEKHIKKYNDFALDDKSLLDGLNYFIPNLFGTPKLSPKEEEEAFAS
-746 EPPQKELKFKKFLKE
+746 
-761 HLELYGKSILEE
+761 YGRIR
-773 ANDNGL
+773 
-779 ELEAL
+779 AL
-784 ALEKKMAHEGLFHDY
+784 RK
-799 TPYPKLDKTDKVV
+799 KLDDALS
-812 GLEHFNRYVLT
+812 GGEY
-823 SYKDLQDENERYANA
+823 QNA
-838 LEWRF
+838 FEWRF
-843 EFPEVLN
+843 EFPEVLD

-931 LLLKKTTLV
+931 WLLKKTTIV

-956 DTSIMSFIKQTPPKE
+956 DTSIISFIKQTPPKE
-971 SDFEYYEPTPNDK
+971 SIFEYYEPTPNDK
-984 DDLKSTPHLPMK
+984 DDLKSTPSLSMK

-1033 NYGIKTGAN
+1033 YRGILTGAN

-1049 EKREEILKNCDDAQK
+1049 EKRDAILNACKTQ
-1064 DERGMSERER
+1064 EERER
-1074 TKELIKPILRGKDIK
+1074 TERLIKPILRGKDIK

-1094 WADLWVI
+1094 WAGEWLINTHNGYTSALKSKIPPIDIEKYPATKAHLDAHYDT
-1101 IAKFGSHEFL
+1101 IATRCDQGDTPYHLRNCAYL
-1111 EVEYPTI
+1111 E
-1118 YNHLLQYKDQ
+1118 
-1128 LEQRGQCRY
+1128 
-1137 SRGPQNSNK
+1137 
-1146 PYPGQ
+1146 
-1151 HHWLELDNNPKDS
+1151 
-1164 YLQDFEKEKIVYG
+1164 DFEKEKIVYG

-1190 ECELGVFYAEATSF
+1190 ECGLGYFYAEATSF
-1204 ILTGEHLR
+1204 ILTGEHLH

-1250 LPIPQIT
+1250 LPIPKIT
-1257 EKNQELADKITDGAK
+1257 PKNQELADKITDGAK
-1272 QILALKAKDP
+1272 QILALKEKDP

-1302 LTDEEIKTIE
+1302 LTDEEIKIIE

>member
-1 MICFTRIPLKDFIKK
+1 MDYKKLDLPNTNYPNKEQLKAFETAFNAFLETNPQENENHHNDAFNDLLKGIFKYKVKPIKKIDSAILNENNEVEVIIEFKALKNPNEFIKKGDLNVKAFHESLLYYLTERKEGNNNLKHLILATIKELYIIDANEFEVFNKDKKIEKAFKNCHDKKGNDTRTEAFYDVCQKCLNELDHSLKYHHIPLK
-16 HNPQEPKKET
+16 KE
-26 IENFE
+26 
-31 KEINN
+31 N
-36 LLENAPKQ
+36 LA
-44 DDEEFQKN
+44 
-52 EINKFLKNTY
+52 
-62 GYDCNTYKKVDSAIY
+62 
-77 VDGEVRVLIEVKALN
+77 
-92 NRNEFP
+92 
-98 KNRENPISKAFCQ
+98 
-111 MVLYFLEEIE
+111 
-121 KEKNNSLKHT
+121 
-131 IICNAHEFFLFDC
+131 
-144 KDLLFLKEDKRIKD
+144 
-158 FYKKCAKK
+158 
-166 EGTDSSKPK
+166 
-175 FYKDL
+175 
-180 EQYLQE
+180 
-186 DFQGELRYTHFNLSN
+186 
-201 YDPKELPLIYQVL
+201 LIYQAL
-214 SQEVLLKQRKTLD
+214 SPNFLLKIPKYSD

-256 KPSRTQNSLSAALK
+256 KPSRTENSLSAALK
-270 KKYENLDDEEVM
+270 ASYNNLDDEEVM

-307 FEKPFL
+307 FENPFL
-313 TTENFKDFNALNTL
+313 TTENFKTFNALNTL
-327 FFEVLAKKNSERSL
+327 FFEVLAKKNNERLSEI
-341 NKEDKILE
+341 KEDKILE
-349 KIPYLNSSLFDQ
+349 KIPYLNSSLFDK

-366 KGHEIRL
+366 KGHEIKL
-373 LENKKLELYQNS
+373 LDNKKLEIYKNS
-385 VLKKHENYQ
+385 VLKKHKDDQ
-394 EKKELPLLKY
+394 KDLKPLPLLKY
-404 LFEFLRLYKFTT
+404 FFEFLRLYKFTT

-474 KFNAIY
+474 KFNATY

-490 REKIDRNFS
+490 KGKIDRNFS

-513 RICDPAVGSGHFLV
+513 RVCDPAVGSGHFLV

-561 HAQTGE
+561 TPE
-567 IFNYKKPHSENDP
+567 DKIFNYTIPHSENDP

-589 ELKKDI
+589 ELKKSI

-628 FEKGKNTNNLE
+628 FEEGKNTNALE

-645 INIKCANSLV
+645 INIKCANSLI

-661 DKALLKTEKNKNLEY
+661 DKALLKTKKNQNLEY
-676 YIAEYKE
+676 SIAEYKE

-689 DPKILESLTR
+689 DPKILETLTH

-713 RLYQELAQNPNKD
+713 RLYQELKQNPSKD

-731 NDRIEKIKEAFKLTL
+731 NDRIEKIKKAFKLTL
-746 EPPQKELKFKKFLKE
+746 EPPPKELKFKKFLKE

-773 ANDNGL
+773 INYNGL

-784 ALEKKMAHEGLFHDY
+784 ALEKQMASEKLFHDY
-799 TPYPKLDKTDKVV
+799 RPYPKLDKSDKVV

-843 EFPEVLN
+843 EFPEVLD

-869 QEHIKDL
+869 QEQIREI
-876 KPLLQKQYQDFYNST
+876 KPLLEKQYRDFYNST

-900 LAYHLLKE
+900 LSYHLLKE

-931 LLLKKTTLV
+931 LLLKKTTIV

-946 ALKVFESAAV
+946 ALKVFESATV
-956 DTSIMSFIKQTPPKE
+956 DTSIMNFIKQTPPKE
-971 SDFEYYEPTPNDK
+971 SRFKYYEPTPDDK
-984 DDLKSTPHLPMK
+984 NDLKSARSLPMK

-1018 IESVGTPLKDWDIQI
+1018 MESVGTPLKDWDIQI
-1033 NYGIKTGAN
+1033 YRGILTGAN

-1049 EKREEILKNCDDAQK
+1049 EKREEILNACKTQE
-1064 DERGMSERER
+1064 ERKR
-1074 TKELIKPILRGKDIK
+1074 TEALIKPILRGKDIK

-1094 WADLWVI
+1094 WAGEWLINTHNGYTSFSHKIPPID
-1101 IAKFGSHEFL
+1101 IAKYPATKAHLDAHYDTIATRCDQGDTPYHLRNCAYL
-1111 EVEYPTI
+1111 E
-1118 YNHLLQYKDQ
+1118 
-1128 LEQRGQCRY
+1128 
-1137 SRGPQNSNK
+1137 
-1146 PYPGQ
+1146 
-1151 HHWLELDNNPKDS
+1151 
-1164 YLQDFEKEKIVYG
+1164 DFEKEKIVWA
-1177 EIVQEPRFYLDNG
+1177 EMTDEPRFIYDNKGFLTNQTCYFIARDDKYL
-1190 ECELGVFYAEATSF
+1190 FA
-1204 ILTGEHLR
+1204 ILN
-1212 YLLGML
+1212 
-1218 HSKLITFAFK
+1218 SKVIYFFMRQIASN
-1228 TFYAGGGLGESGY
+1228 LGEGAF
-1241 RYKKAFIER
+1241 RWIKQFIER
-1250 LPIPQIT
+1250 LPIP
-1257 EKNQELADKITDGAK
+1257 KITDCAE
-1272 QILALKAKDP
+1272 QILALKEKDP
-1282 KANTQG
+1282 KANTQR
-1288 LEKEIDALVYQLYH
+1288 LEKEIDALVYRLYN

-1312 NGQ
+1312 DGQ

>member
-1 MICFTRIPLKDFIKK
+1 MIRFARIPLKDFIKK

-31 KEINN
+31 KEINS
-36 LLENAPKQ
+36 LLENAKRQ

-52 EINKFLKNTY
+52 EINKFFLKTY
-62 GYDCNTYKKVDSAIY
+62 GYDCNTDEKVDSAIR

-98 KNRENPISKAFCQ
+98 KNRENPLSKAFCQ

-144 KDLLFLKEDKRIKD
+144 KDLLFLKEDKRIKK
-158 FYKKCAKK
+158 FYENCTKK
-166 EGTDSSKPK
+166 EGTDTRTKR
-175 FYKDL
+175 FYSDL
-180 EQYLQE
+180 EEYLKK
-186 DFQGELRYTHFNLSN
+186 DFKGELRYTHFNLS
-201 YDPKELPLIYQVL
+201 DDFKELPLIYQVL
-214 SQEVLLKQRKTLD
+214 SHEVLLKQRKTLD

-256 KPSRTQNSLSAALK
+256 KPSRTKNSLSDALK
-270 KKYENLDDEEVM
+270 ASYKDLDDEEVM

-295 RLLESLLISFKH
+295 RLLESLLNSFEHLKS
-307 FEKPFL
+307 FL
-313 TTENFKDFNALNTL
+313 TTENFKTFNALNTL
-327 FFEVLAKKNSERSL
+327 FFEVLAKKNSERL
-341 NKEDKILE
+341 KEIKEDKILE
-349 KIPYLNSSLFDQ
+349 KIPYLNSSLFDK

-366 KGHEIRL
+366 KGYEIKL
-373 LENKKLELYQNS
+373 LDNKKLEIYKNS
-385 VLKKHENYQ
+385 VLKKHEEYQ
-394 EKKELPLLKY
+394 KQKDLPLLEY
-404 LFEFLRLYKFTT
+404 FFAFLRLYKFTT

-465 ESITPIVLD
+465 ESITLIVRD

-480 QWDCENLKAL
+480 EWGCKDLKAL
-490 REKIDRNFS
+490 KGKIDRNFS
-499 NEKAKEYLNTLLTL
+499 NEKAKEYLQLLLTL

-527 SALNEMVLIAYE
+527 SALNEMVWIAYK
-539 LGLIASLY
+539 LGLIASLHRY
-547 RHELRLENDEIIIH
+547 SLTLENDEIIIH

-580 HHQIQKELF
+580 HHHIQKELF
-589 ELKKDI
+589 ELKKSI

-628 FEKGKNTNNLE
+628 FEEGKNTNNLE

-645 INIKCANSLV
+645 INIKCGNSLI

-661 DKALLKTEKNKNLEY
+661 DKALLKTEKNKNLKY
-676 YIAEYKE
+676 SIAEYKE

-689 DPKILESLTR
+689 DPQILESLTH
-699 PIKDSNA
+699 PIKDSDA
-706 VRKYAKE
+706 VGKYAKE
-713 RLYQELAQNPNKD
+713 RLYQELKQNPNKD

-731 NDRIEKIKEAFKLTL
+731 NDRIEKIKKAFKLTL
-746 EPPQKELKFKKFLKE
+746 DPPPKELKFKKFLKE

-784 ALEKKMAHEGLFHDY
+784 ALEKQMANLFFDY
-799 TPYPKLDKTDKVV
+799 KPYPKLDKSDKVV

-876 KPLLQKQYQDFYNST
+876 KPLLEKQYQDFYNST

-900 LAYHLLKE
+900 LSYHLLKE
-908 KGFNAFITSNKYARA
+908 KGFSAFITSNKYARA
-923 KYGAKLRE
+923 KYGTKLRE
-931 LLLKKTTLV
+931 WLLKKTTLV

-946 ALKVFESAAV
+946 ALKVFESATV
-956 DTSIMSFIKQTPPKE
+956 DTSIMNFIKQTPPKE
-971 SDFEYYEPTPNDK
+971 SGFKYYEPTLNDK
-984 DDLKSTPHLPMK
+984 DDLKSTPSLLMK

-1018 IESVGTPLKDWDIQI
+1018 IESVGTPLKDWGIQI
-1033 NYGIKTGAN
+1033 NYGIKTGCN

-1049 EKREEILKNCDDAQK
+1049 EKRDEILKNCDDAQK
-1064 DERGMSERER
+1064 DEKGMSERER
-1074 TKELIKPILRGKDIK
+1074 TIELIKPILRGKDIK

-1101 IAKFGSHEFL
+1101 NTHNGYTSALKSKIPPIVIEKYPATKAHLDAHYDAIVTRSDQGDTPYHLRNCAYL
-1111 EVEYPTI
+1111 E
-1118 YNHLLQYKDQ
+1118 
-1128 LEQRGQCRY
+1128 
-1137 SRGPQNSNK
+1137 
-1146 PYPGQ
+1146 
-1151 HHWLELDNNPKDS
+1151 
-1164 YLQDFEKEKIVYG
+1164 DFEKEKIVYPETSQG
-1177 EIVQEPRFYLDNG
+1177 AYFVYENSGIFLEKTAFMIVSDAYNLK
-1190 ECELGVFYAEATSF
+1190 L
-1204 ILTGEHLR
+1204 LTA
-1212 YLLGML
+1212 LLN
-1218 HSKLITFAFK
+1218 SKLV
-1228 TFYAGGGLGESGY
+1228 TFYFKNFCGGCILGKSGY
-1241 RYKKAFIER
+1241 QYNKHALEKI
-1250 LPIPQIT
+1250 PIPKIT
-1257 EKNQELADKITDGAK
+1257 TKNQELADKITDGAK
-1272 QILALKAKDP
+1272 QILALKEKDP
-1282 KANTQG
+1282 KANTQR

-1312 NGQ
+1312 DGQ

>member
-1 MICFTRIPLKDFIKK
+1 MIKFAHISLKDFIKK

-31 KEINN
+31 KEINS
-36 LLENAPKQ
+36 LLENAPRQ

-52 EINKFLKNTY
+52 EINKFLKNAY
-62 GYDCNTYKKVDSAIY
+62 GYDCNTNKKVDSAIY

-98 KNRENPISKAFCQ
+98 KDRENPLSKAFCQ
-111 MVLYFLEEIE
+111 MVLYFLEETE

-144 KDLLFLKEDKRIKD
+144 KDLLFLKEDKRIKK
-158 FYKKCAKK
+158 FYENYAKK

-180 EQYLQE
+180 EEYLKK
-186 DFQGELRYTHFNLSN
+186 DFEGELRYTHFNLS
-201 YDPKELPLIYQVL
+201 DDFKELPLIYQVL
-214 SQEVLLKQRKTLD
+214 SQEVLLKQKKTLD

-256 KPSRTQNSLSAALK
+256 KQSRTQNSLSDALK
-270 KKYENLDDEEVM
+270 EQYTDLDDEEVM

-295 RLLESLLISFKH
+295 RLLESLLFSFNH
-307 FEKPFL
+307 FKEPFL
-313 TTENFKDFNALNTL
+313 TIENFENFNALNTL
-327 FFEVLAKKNSERSL
+327 FFEVLAKKNNERL
-341 NKEDKILE
+341 KEIKEDKILG
-349 KIPYLNSSLFDQ
+349 KIPYLNSSLFDK

-366 KGHEIRL
+366 KGHEIKL
-373 LENKKLELYQNS
+373 LNNEPLEIYPRS
-385 VLKKHENYQ
+385 ILKKEKDYQ
-394 EKKELPLLKY
+394 KEKPLPLLEY
-404 LFEFLRLYKFTT
+404 LFTFLSVYDFTT
-416 TPKDIKDNTDT
+416 TPKDIKDNKNT

-459 TSYMCK
+459 TSYMCS
-465 ESITPIVLD
+465 ESIKTIVLD
-474 KFNAIY
+474 KFNQKYNIE
-480 QWDCENLKAL
+480 CEKLKEL
-490 REKIDRNFS
+490 KNYLKSYKEDKR
-499 NEKAKEYLNTLLTL
+499 KEYLQLLLTL

-527 SALNEMVLIAYE
+527 SALNEMVWIAYE
-539 LGLIASLY
+539 LGLIASLPLDATL
-547 RHELRLENDEIIIH
+547 ELENDEILIK
-561 HAQTGE
+561 
-567 IFNYKKPHSENDP
+567 FSNKPFIYTRPSSEKEQS
-580 HHQIQKELF
+580 HQIQKELF
-589 ELKKDI
+589 ELKKSI

-628 FEKGKNTNNLE
+628 FENGKNTNALE

-645 INIKCANSLV
+645 INIKCGNSLI

-661 DKALLKTEKNKNLEY
+661 DKALLKSEKNKNLKY
-676 YIAEYKE
+676 SIAEYKE

-689 DPKILESLTR
+689 DPQILETITH
-699 PIKDSNA
+699 PIKDSDA
-706 VRKYAKE
+706 VGKYAKE
-713 RLYQELAQNPNKD
+713 RLYQELKQNPNQD

-731 NDRIEKIKEAFKLTL
+731 NDRIEKIKEVFKLTL

-761 HLELYGKSILEE
+761 HLELYGRSILEE
-773 ANDNGL
+773 TNYNGL

-784 ALEKKMAHEGLFHDY
+784 ALEKQMANLFNDY
-799 TPYPKLDKTDKVV
+799 RPYPKLDKSDRVV
-812 GLEHFNRYVLT
+812 GLEHFKRYVLT

-843 EFPEVLN
+843 EFPEVLD

-869 QEHIKDL
+869 QEQIKDL
-876 KPLLQKQYQDFYNST
+876 KPLLQKQYPDFYNST

-900 LAYHLLKE
+900 LSYHLLKE

-931 LLLKKTTLV
+931 WLLKKTTIV

-956 DTSIMSFIKQTPPKE
+956 DTSIMNFIKQTPPKE
-971 SDFEYYEPTPNDK
+971 SEFKYYEPTPNDK
-984 DDLKSTPHLPMK
+984 DDLKNTPSLHMK

-1009 ATLLDLRDK
+1009 AALLDLRDK
-1018 IESVGTPLKDWDIQI
+1018 MESVGAPLKDWDIQI
-1033 NYGIKTGAN
+1033 YRGILTGAN

-1049 EKREEILKNCDDAQK
+1049 EKREEILNACKTQEERKRTDA
-1064 DERGMSERER
+1064 
-1074 TKELIKPILRGKDIK
+1074 LIKPILRGKDIK

-1094 WADLWVI
+1094 WAHLWVI
-1101 IAKFGSHEFL
+1101 NTHNGYTSNLKSKIPPIDIEK
-1111 EVEYPTI
+1111 YPTI
-1118 YNHLLQYKDQ
+1118 KTHLDAHWDTIATRSDQ
-1128 LEQRGQCRY
+1128 GDTPYHLRNCAYLE
-1137 SRGPQNSNK
+1137 
-1146 PYPGQ
+1146 
-1151 HHWLELDNNPKDS
+1151 
-1164 YLQDFEKEKIVYG
+1164 DFEKEKIVYPC
-1177 EIVQEPRFYLDNG
+1177 IMAKEPCFVYEEKG
-1190 ECELGVFYAEATSF
+1190 FYAPAPAN
-1204 ILTGEHLR
+1204 IITGDKTEIK
-1212 YLLGML
+1212 YITALLN
-1218 HSKLITFAFK
+1218 SKCIYFAMRK
-1228 TFYAGGGLGESGY
+1228 FYMGGGIEGEL
-1241 RYKKAFIER
+1241 KTNNLEKI
-1250 LPIPQIT
+1250 PIPQIT
-1257 EKNQELADKITDGAK
+1257 PQNQELADKITDGAK
-1272 QILALKAKDP
+1272 QILALKEKDP
-1282 KANTQG
+1282 KANTQQ
-1288 LEKEIDALVYQLYH
+1288 LEKEIDALVYQLYN

>member
-1 MICFTRIPLKDFIKK
+1 MIRFAHISLKDFIKK

-31 KEINN
+31 KEINS
-36 LLENAPKQ
+36 LLENAPRQ

-52 EINKFLKNTY
+52 EINKFLKNAY
-62 GYDCNTYKKVDSAIY
+62 GYDCNTRKKVDSAIY
-77 VDGEVRVLIEVKALN
+77 VDKEVRVLIEVKALN
-92 NRNEFP
+92 KKTEFP
-98 KNRENPISKAFCQ
+98 KDKENPISKAFCQ
-111 MVLYFLEEIE
+111 MVFYFLKEIE
-121 KEKNNSLKHT
+121 NNNSLKHA

-144 KDLLFLKEDKRIKD
+144 KDLLFLKEDKRITKLHED
-158 FYKKCAKK
+158 CAKK
-166 EGTDSSKPK
+166 EGTDTSTKR
-175 FYKDL
+175 FYSDL
-180 EQYLQE
+180 EEYLKK
-186 DFQGELRYTHFNLSN
+186 DFKGELRYTHFNLSS

-214 SQEVLLKQRKTLD
+214 SHEVLLKQKKTLD

-243 GLEEQNDK
+243 GLEEQNEK

-256 KPSRTQNSLSAALK
+256 KPSRTQNSLSYALK
-270 KKYENLDDEEVM
+270 EKYKNLDDEEVM
-282 ALLIAWNNRILFL
+282 ALLIALNNRILFL

-307 FEKPFL
+307 FKEPFL
-313 TTENFKDFNALNTL
+313 TTENFNDFNALNTL
-327 FFEVLAKKNSERSL
+327 FFEVLAKKNSERL
-341 NKEDKILE
+341 KEIKEDKILE
-349 KIPYLNSSLFDQ
+349 KIPYLNSSLFDK

-366 KGHEIRL
+366 KGYEIKL
-373 LENKKLELYQNS
+373 LDNKKLEIYKNS
-385 VLKKHENYQ
+385 VLKKRKEDYQ
-394 EKKELPLLKY
+394 KDEPLPLLEYFFK
-404 LFEFLRLYKFTT
+404 FLRLYDFTT
-416 TPKDIKDNTDT
+416 TPKDIKDNQNK

-465 ESITPIVLD
+465 ESIEPIVRD
-474 KFNAIY
+474 KFNQTYKIE
-480 QWDCENLKAL
+480 CENLKEL
-490 REKIDRNFS
+490 KNYLKNSYKEDKR
-499 NEKAKEYLNTLLTL
+499 KEYLNTLLTL
-513 RICDPAVGSGHFLV
+513 RVCDPAVGSGHFLV
-527 SALNEMVLIAYE
+527 SALNEMVWIAYE
-539 LGLIASLY
+539 LGLIASLPLDATL
-547 RHELRLENDEIIIH
+547 ELENDEIIIH
-561 HAQTGE
+561 MPKSEHTPKSE
-567 IFNYKKPHSENDP
+567 IFNYKKPDKENNL
-580 HHQIQKELF
+580 HHIQKELF

-645 INIKCANSLV
+645 INIKCGNSLI

-773 ANDNGL
+773 TNDNGL

-799 TPYPKLDKTDKVV
+799 TPYPKLDKSDKVV

-823 SYKDLQDENERYANA
+823 SYNDLQDENERYANA

-843 EFPEVLN
+843 EFPEVLD

-876 KPLLQKQYQDFYNST
+876 KPLLEKQYQDFYNSSS
-891 ADIYTYFFA
+891 DIYTYFFA

-908 KGFNAFITSNKYARA
+908 KGFSAFITSNKYARA

-931 LLLKKTTLV
+931 LLFKKTTLV

-946 ALKVFESAAV
+946 ALKVFESATV
-956 DTSIMSFIKQTPPKE
+956 DTSIIHFIKQTPLKE
-971 SDFEYYEPTPNDK
+971 SVFNYYEPTPNDK
-984 DDLKSTPHLPMK
+984 DNLKSTPHLSMK

-1033 NYGIKTGAN
+1033 YRGILTGAN

-1049 EKREEILKNCDDAQK
+1049 EKREEILNACKTK
-1064 DERGMSERER
+1064 EERER
-1074 TKELIKPILRGKDIK
+1074 TEALIKPILRGKDIK

-1094 WADLWVI
+1094 WAHLWVI
-1101 IAKFGSHEFL
+1101 NTHNGYTSNLKSKIPPIDIAKYPAIKAHLDSHYDTIATRCDQGDTPYNLRNCAYL
-1111 EVEYPTI
+1111 E
-1118 YNHLLQYKDQ
+1118 
-1128 LEQRGQCRY
+1128 
-1137 SRGPQNSNK
+1137 
-1146 PYPGQ
+1146 
-1151 HHWLELDNNPKDS
+1151 
-1164 YLQDFEKEKIVYG
+1164 DFEKEKIVYPETSQG
-1177 EIVQEPRFYLDNG
+1177 AYFIYENSQIFLEKTAFMIVSDAYNLK
-1190 ECELGVFYAEATSF
+1190 L
-1204 ILTGEHLR
+1204 LTA
-1212 YLLGML
+1212 LLN
-1218 HSKLITFAFK
+1218 SKLITFYFK
-1228 TFYAGGGLGESGY
+1228 NFCGGCILGKSGY
-1241 RYKKAFIER
+1241 QYNKHALEKI
-1250 LPIPQIT
+1250 PIPKIT

-1272 QILALKAKDP
+1272 QILALKEKDP
-1282 KANTQG
+1282 KANIQE
-1288 LEKEIDALVYQLYH
+1288 LEKEIDALVYRLYN